1 MKVIK
6 TISEN
11 YDLKG
16 LKGRLLLVDPKTV
29 SLTPPELY
37 IRSRVNEEWVEH
49 LKQLIEEG
57 ADLDPV
63 IVAKVEGKNTL
74 VSGNHRV
81 SAYRKLGK
89 QIKVLHIG
97 EISLEAFFKL
107 QRELNP
113 EILPMDTEELKCYA
127 EKLYNHL
134 KDKYKKGELYEK
146 IADAVGRS
154 PETVRKWLAS
164 KEQEEKQAKIKKA
177 WELREKGWKIKDIAK
192 ELGVDERTVYRYLEE
207 HDKTA
212 KPAKLT
218 LLTPSGDPTPEG
230 LRLWSEYVE
239 QSDTEKEDLFNPEKF
254 SEFLKKKGLEAQ
266 KVEKI
271 GKVYFNGTPEQ
282 AFMMVVEQAIKQRIQ
297 NAVNNGLDE
306 RDIKL
311 LISKGKTGIFQYMSS
326 TAKAKLAGLLSDY
339 IQEQIQKR
347 EERQKEEELII
358 ETAKEILQNPEFI
371 FSSWTNLG
379 KEVLKRLEEKGNYLR
394 HKYHEGHVSEI
405 LKKYSDALLGV
416 YKSIPEITQEELESL
431 IQDYDLEEFESLE
444 QFRETVKTQV
454 IQEGKRPAGV
464 DVLATKVWNE
474 YQSQKIKQQQQ
485 EKAPPSSPPP
495 SEELEDSTEE
505 SSPSNETEE
514 NWDEILKPFA
524 EAYDRVFGKGQEN
537 QGQQQEEQKP
547 KLKRGRPPKEEE
559 PPPKSPAEQYLRAVQ
574 EIEYWVLWILDK
586 FGKEEAIKTLENLI
600 KDLKTLSN
608 EELWKAWNIAYGKAL
623 ADGKIRSWRYWE
635 K

>member
-1 MKVIK
+1 MNKEILKNYKHLGRKKLKLSQIK
-6 TISEN
+6 LDQGIYPRFETDEERAKFFAQL
-11 YDLKG
+11 LKEGNEFEPIVVAPTETEG
-16 LKGRLLLVDPKTV
+16 LYELLD
-29 SLTPPELY
+29 
-37 IRSRVNEEWVEH
+37 
-49 LKQLIEEG
+49 
-57 ADLDPV
+57 
-63 IVAKVEGKNTL
+63 
-74 VSGNHRV
+74 GNHRLLAHQIAGYEEIEADV
-81 SAYRKLGK
+81 YEVPKKERRLISAGLNNKTSKPLSEGELKDAVVKAYTVDG
-89 QIKVLHIG
+89 IKDLKRIADLVGCSLRTVERYTK
-97 EISLEAFFKL
+97 EI
-107 QRELNP
+107 RER
-113 EILPMDTEELKCYA
+113 EREELK
-127 EKLYNHL
+127 
-134 KDKYKKGELYEK
+134 
-146 IADAVGRS
+146 
-154 PETVRKWLAS
+154 
-164 KEQEEKQAKIKKA
+164 KKA
-177 WELREKGWKIKDIAK
+177 WELKEQGLSVREIAK
-192 ELGVDERTVYRYLEE
+192 KLGVSKSTIADWLSEKRQLSQIAQISLFT
-207 HDKTA
+207 TN
-212 KPAKLT
+212 
-218 LLTPSGDPTPEG
+218 GDPTPEG

-239 QSDTEKEDLFNPEKF
+239 QSDTEKEDLFNPERF

-444 QFRETVKTQV
+444 QFRETLKAQI
-454 IQEGKRPAGV
+454 IQQGKRPAGV

-474 YQSQKIKQQQQ
+474 YYSQKIKQQ
-485 EKAPPSSPPP
+485 EKAPPSPPP
-495 SEELEDSTEE
+495 SPEELEDSTEE

-524 EAYDRVFGKGQEN
+524 EAYDRVFGKDQEN
-537 QGQQQEEQKP
+537 QEQQEEQKP
-547 KLKRGRPPKEEE
+547 KLKRGRPPKEGKDFKEMT
-559 PPPKSPAEQYLRAVQ
+559 STEQYLWAITQ
-574 EIEYWVLWILDK
+574 IEYWTLWILDRW
-586 FGKEEAIKTLENLI
+586 GREEAK
-600 KDLKTLSN
+600 KVLKTLLKDLESLSN
-608 EELWKAWNIAYGKAL
+608 EQLADAWKEAFALAL
-623 ADGKIRSWRYWE
+623 ADRRIRDWEYWN
-635 K
+635 